1 MTSNDKNT
9 AGPKT
14 GDKAGQ
20 QGAPPEDAKKSTDR
34 EGSSAPN
41 PNDTANGGQKYK

>member
-1 MTSNDKNT
+1 MTGNDKNM

-20 QGAPPEDAKKSTDR
+20 QGAPPKDAKKS
-34 EGSSAPN
+34 SAPESNQPN
-41 PNDTANGGQKYK
+41 PNDTGNGGQKYK